1 MNNQEILKYLKGKGI
16 DTSIRKNSNLKNATH
31 IYKKYDN
38 TYRLRPDVDFESADF
53 VYNKNSVN
61 TTKFSIILLT
71 EWIRYV
77 KKGGYLI
84 IEFEK
89 NSLLND
95 TKIYKIHEKYL
106 SRFSKIVFE
115 EKQGKS
121 MNIVFQKTKSQLVKG
136 DDMDKWTFGIITA
149 GKRNEWVRQF
159 IESVR
164 AQNVPHYEIIIVG
177 TWNDPELKD
186 KHDIKYIHFTQ
197 KDDKGWITKKKNIA
211 FKKAKYNNVL
221 ILHDRFFLDKDWYS
235 GMKKYG
241 NSWDAIFF
249 PIIDKKGFEYV
260 HWSVWGKGLMPI
272 GYADI
277 KDWGEDYYAGG
288 TFMAIKR
295 DLFNKVPLDEN
306 RFWAEQED
314 GEHGLRFTNNGH
326 IMRANPYSKL
336 HTTVTYI
343 YDAPVYKFDNKKY
356 GKTVEHRGKKWVYI
370 QPIVDV
376 LTRTFGVGFLRARR
390 KASIFLKKYIKSV
403 SAPESGGKRA

>member
-1 MNNQEILKYLKGKGI
+1 MNETQKYLEGKGL
-16 DTSIRKNSNLKNATH
+16 DTSIRKNSKLKNATY
-31 IYKKYDN
+31 IKKPYDN
-38 TYRLRPDVDFESADF
+38 TYRLHPDVDFESLDF
-53 VYNKNSVN
+53 VYNKDSVN

-71 EWIRYV
+71 EWIRYI
-77 KKGGYLI
+77 KKGGFLVV
-84 IEFEK
+84 EFEE
-89 NSLLND
+89 NSLLNKRRLH
-95 TKIYKIHEKYL
+95 KIYNKYL

-115 EKQGKS
+115 EKQGKTVK
-121 MNIVFQKTKSQLVKG
+121 IVFQKIKSQLVKG
-136 DDMDKWTFGIITA
+136 DSIDKWTFGVITL

-159 IESVR
+159 IQSVR
-164 AQNVPHYEIIIVG
+164 EQNVPQYEIIIVG
-177 TWNDPELKD
+177 TWNDTELKD

-221 ILHDRFFLDKDWYS
+221 ILHDRFFLGKDWFS

-288 TFMAIKR
+288 TFMAVKR
-295 DLFNKVPLDEN
+295 DIFNRVPLDEN

-314 GEHGLRFTNNGH
+314 GEHGLRFTKNGY
-326 IMRANPYSKL
+326 IIRANPYSKL

-356 GKTVEHRGKKWVYI
+356 GKTIEHRGKKWLYI
-370 QPIVDV
+370 QPIVDM
-376 LTRTFGVGFLRARR
+376 LTRTFDLPFLRYRR
-390 KASIFLKKYIKSV
+390 KFSLMLKKYISKV
-403 SAPESGGKRA
+403 NAPEAGGKRD